1 MTDQLQALLKDY
13 QPRPLGEKRSYA
25 VFLPL
30 VWSDNQWQVLYEIRS
45 ESISQPGEVSFPGGR
60 VEVGE
65 TPQKAAVR
73 EVMEELNIQP
83 EQIDILGEIDY
94 LVLERSTVHCFV
106 GRLNLDWT
114 TILPNEEVARI
125 FIVPLSTLL
134 TTQPVYYQLD
144 SQIVPDCDFPF
155 ERLRGGVDYPFSHH
169 KRSVP
174 FYENLPENIWG
185 MTAQFTHRFT
195 EIVKSNL
202 S

>member
-13 QPRPLGEKRSYA
+13 QPQPLGEKRSYA

-45 ESISQPGEVSFPGGR
+45 ESISQPGEVSFPGGG

-65 TPQKAAVR
+65 TPQQAAIR

-125 FIVPLSTLL
+125 FTVPLSTLL

-185 MTAQFTHRFT
+185 MTAQFTHRFV

>member
-1 MTDQLQALLKDY
+1 MADQLQALLKDY
-13 QPRPLGEKRSYA
+13 QPQPLGEKRSYA

-30 VWSDNQWQVLYEIRS
+30 VWSNNQWQVLYEIRS
-45 ESISQPGEVSFPGGR
+45 ESISQPGEVSFPGGGID
-60 VEVGE
+60 EGE
-65 TPQKAAVR
+65 TAEEAAIR
-73 EVMEELNIQP
+73 EVIEELDIQQ
-83 EQIDILGEIDY
+83 EQIELLGEIDY
-94 LVLERSTVHCFV
+94 LVFGHLTIRCFV

-125 FIVPLSTLL
+125 FTVPLSTLL

-185 MTAQFTHRFT
+185 MTAQFTHRFV

>member
-13 QPRPLGEKRSYA
+13 QPQPLGEKRSYA

-45 ESISQPGEVSFPGGR
+45 ESISQPGEVSFPGGGID
-60 VEVGE
+60 EGE
-65 TPQKAAVR
+65 TAEEAAVR

-125 FIVPLSTLL
+125 FTVPLSTLL

-185 MTAQFTHRFT
+185 MTAQFTHRFV
-195 EIVKSNL
+195 EIVKNNL

>member
-13 QPRPLGEKRSYA
+13 QPQPLGEKRSYA

-65 TPQKAAVR
+65 TPQQAAIR

-114 TILPNEEVARI
+114 TILPNEEVTRI
-125 FIVPLSTLL
+125 FTVPLSTLL
-134 TTQPVYYQLD
+134 TTHPVYYQLD

>member
-13 QPRPLGEKRSYA
+13 QPQPLGEKRSYA

-45 ESISQPGEVSFPGGR
+45 ESISQPGEVSFPGGGID
-60 VEVGE
+60 EGE
-65 TPQKAAVR
+65 TAEEAAVR

-125 FIVPLSTLL
+125 FTVPLSTLL

-185 MTAQFTHRFT
+185 MTAQFTYRFV

>member
-13 QPRPLGEKRSYA
+13 QPQPLGEKRSYA

-65 TPQKAAVR
+65 TPQQAVIR
-73 EVMEELNIQP
+73 EVIEELDIQQ
-83 EQIDILGEIDY
+83 EQIELLGEIDY
-94 LVLERSTVHCFV
+94 LVFGRSTIRCFV
-106 GRLNLDWT
+106 GRLHLDWQT
-114 TILPNEEVARI
+114 LQPNDEVAR
-125 FIVPLSTLL
+125 FFTVPLETLL
-134 TTQPVYYQLD
+134 KTAPVYYQLD

-155 ERLRGGVDYPFSHH
+155 ERLRGGVDYPFSHY

-185 MTAQFTHRFT
+185 MTAQFTHRFV

>member
-13 QPRPLGEKRSYA
+13 QPQPLGEKRSYA

-125 FIVPLSTLL
+125 FTVPLSTLL

-185 MTAQFTHRFT
+185 MTAQFTYRFV

>member
-1 MTDQLQALLKDY
+1 M
-13 QPRPLGEKRSYA
+13 
-25 VFLPL
+25 PL

-45 ESISQPGEVSFPGGR
+45 ESISQPGEVSFPGGG

-65 TPQKAAVR
+65 TPQQAAVR

-94 LVLERSTVHCFV
+94 LVLECSTVHCFV

-125 FIVPLSTLL
+125 FTVPLSTLL

-174 FYENLPENIWG
+174 FYENLSENIWG

>member
-13 QPRPLGEKRSYA
+13 QPQPLGEKRSYA

-45 ESISQPGEVSFPGGR
+45 EAISQPGEVSFPGGG

-65 TPQKAAVR
+65 TPQQAAIR

-94 LVLERSTVHCFV
+94 LVLERSTIHCFV
-106 GRLNLDWT
+106 GRVNLDWT

-125 FIVPLSTLL
+125 FTVPLSTLL

>member
-13 QPRPLGEKRSYA
+13 QPQPLGEKRSYA

-30 VWSDNQWQVLYEIRS
+30 VWSDDQWQVLYEIRS
-45 ESISQPGEVSFPGGR
+45 ESISQPGEVSFPGGG

-65 TPQKAAVR
+65 TPQQAAIR

-94 LVLERSTVHCFV
+94 LVLERSTIHCFV
-106 GRLNLDWT
+106 GRVNLDWT

-125 FIVPLSTLL
+125 FTVPLSTLL

-195 EIVKSNL
+195 EIVKNNL

>member
-1 MTDQLQALLKDY
+1 LLKDY
-13 QPRPLGEKRSYA
+13 QPQPLGEKRSYA

-45 ESISQPGEVSFPGGR
+45 ESISQPGEVSFPGGGID
-60 VEVGE
+60 EGE
-65 TPQKAAVR
+65 TAEEAAVR

-125 FIVPLSTLL
+125 FTVPLSTLL

-185 MTAQFTHRFT
+185 MTAQFTHRFV

>member
-13 QPRPLGEKRSYA
+13 QPQPLGEKRSYA

-30 VWSDNQWQVLYEIRS
+30 VWSDDQWQVLYEIRS
-45 ESISQPGEVSFPGGR
+45 ESISQPGEVSFPGGG

-65 TPQKAAVR
+65 TPKQAAIR

-94 LVLERSTVHCFV
+94 LVLERSTIHCFV
-106 GRLNLDWT
+106 GRVNLDWT

-125 FIVPLSTLL
+125 FTVPLSTLL

-169 KRSVP
+169 KCSVP

>member
-13 QPRPLGEKRSYA
+13 QPQPLGEKRSYA

-65 TPQKAAVR
+65 TPQQAAVR

-94 LVLERSTVHCFV
+94 LVLECSTVHCFV

-125 FIVPLSTLL
+125 FTVPLSTLL

-155 ERLRGGVDYPFSHH
+155 ERLRGGVDYPFSYH

-185 MTAQFTHRFT
+185 MTAQFTHRFV

>member
-13 QPRPLGEKRSYA
+13 QPQPLGEKRSYA

-45 ESISQPGEVSFPGGR
+45 ESISQPGEVSFPGGG

-65 TPQKAAVR
+65 TPQQAAIR

-94 LVLERSTVHCFV
+94 LVLERSTIHCFV
-106 GRLNLDWT
+106 GRVNLDWT

-125 FIVPLSTLL
+125 FTVPLSTLL

-185 MTAQFTHRFT
+185 MTAQFTHRFV

>member
-13 QPRPLGEKRSYA
+13 QPQPLGEKRSYA

-30 VWSDNQWQVLYEIRS
+30 VWSNNQWQVLYEIRS
-45 ESISQPGEVSFPGGR
+45 ESISQPGEVSFPGGGID
-60 VEVGE
+60 EGE
-65 TPQKAAVR
+65 TAEEAAVR

-125 FIVPLSTLL
+125 FTVPLSTLL

-185 MTAQFTHRFT
+185 MTAQFTHRFV